1 MALGILFDDTTG
13 QSYDPNDATQ
23 PTPTAPAAPSNTSY
37 SIPGGVNWDDV
48 IARGGVTGQAI
59 PNAPWMSNA
68 NTPSSQG
75 QSGGGNYGSPI
86 GYDAQKLNDPT
97 HQTDK
102 YQAARI
108 QMGGGDRAAVL
119 AALGPRYRAH
129 GSDSIIDTVTGDIID
144 LWFDF
149 DNASGQRRP
158 QWTIT
163 GNINGSGGS
172 GSAAGGGTGGGGSSA
187 PANPFASA
195 QTGNQF
201 SDPVTQEWEGMLRQ
215 LVDKLNTPQPMWSN
229 SQLDLMQTQA
239 LDPMERQRQQQKL
252 QAGQRLSARGITP
265 GSGIFESAMA
275 DIDRQFD
282 QMRTQTQ
289 AGFATNAVN
298 REDQLFHSNEQRN
311 VNAVNAFK
319 QIPQYA
325 DTRLQ
330 LAMNALTPSN
340 PYQLLALQN
349 DMTNQAQNRNMYQQ
363 MQQQQFWESLM
374 KSLAPLLG

>member
-1 MALGILFDDTTG
+1 MAFGILQDDTTG
-13 QSYDPNDATQ
+13 QTYQYDPASQ
-23 PTPTAPAAPSNTSY
+23 AAPTSQPAAPSAPTDSTTPNTT
-37 SIPGGVNWDDV
+37 PWTGG
-48 IARGGVTGQAI
+48 ITGQGQD
-59 PNAPWMSNA
+59 P
-68 NTPSSQG
+68 TPPSG
-75 QSGGGNYGSPI
+75 QSASSGGNYGSPI
-86 GYDAQKLNDPT
+86 GYNAQKLNDPT

-163 GNINGSGGS
+163 GNINGSGG
-172 GSAAGGGTGGGGSSA
+172 GGQAAGGSGGGSAA

-349 DMTNQAQNRNMYQQ
+349 DMTNQAQNRTMYQQ
-363 MQQQQFWESLM
+363 LQQQQQQQEFWMKLM
-374 KSLAPLLG
+374 QSLAPLLG